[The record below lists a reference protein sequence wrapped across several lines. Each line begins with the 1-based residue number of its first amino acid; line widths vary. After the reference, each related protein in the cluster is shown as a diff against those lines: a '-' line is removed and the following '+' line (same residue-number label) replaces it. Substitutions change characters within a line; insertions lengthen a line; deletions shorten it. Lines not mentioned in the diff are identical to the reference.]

1 MVYLTYNGNLKYFE
15 DGLFKSFNAISNA
28 KYSQLYG
35 MKQNIYAFT
44 SEGLL
49 VIIDFETINYKLAS
63 EYQIFDFNFDICR
76 ADISSCLSNSNY
88 LCLPIEVYNRNSD
101 FYKKKDGKEHK
112 FEREIN

>member
-1 MVYLTYNGNLKYFE
+1 
-15 DGLFKSFNAISNA
+15 
-28 KYSQLYG
+28 

-76 ADISSCLSNSNY
+76 SAICSSLSTSNY
-88 LCLPIEVYNRNSD
+88 LCLPIETKDTYSR
-101 FYKKKDGKEHK
+101 KDGREHR
-112 FEREIN
+112 FEREIS

>member
-1 MVYLTYNGNLKYFE
+1 
-15 DGLFKSFNAISNA
+15 
-28 KYSQLYG
+28 

-76 ADISSCLSNSNY
+76 AAISSCLSNSNY